1 MFGRVTEMGGS
12 PVSPRRL
19 LIGLGDSL
27 RSLSLRGAAMATLI
41 LLSACSPANSSP
53 TTTTLLPPS
62 SSTTATTTTISS
74 TPKSSTTSTSTTTS
88 TTVSP
93 AQDVV
98 GGWGAFWDAWAA
110 VRASED
116 LDPGPLETVAVPDVV
131 DGVIA
136 LFEGQRSSGSGPV
149 ETEFVLHPKVTDSGA
164 DRATLED
171 CVLLAPS
178 FTDTAG
184 VWYEADLT
192 RTGDAW
198 IVEALRIQTT
208 GGCVPEEVAAAA
220 IAGYEAYYAAEAEFW
235 DPPTPDS
242 QLLDAVLADP
252 QKSFIVGILEQH
264 ATRGVA
270 LRGQPTLHPEVI
282 EVRSPTELV
291 ILSCNEP
298 DPDFGLYDVES
309 GERLSDEPPVRDGQ
323 RDLQSAVMV
332 FEGGSWKVAD
342 LQGQVDYACEFAP
355 TDRGLPSV

>member
-1 MFGRVTEMGGS
+1 M
-12 PVSPRRL
+12 
-19 LIGLGDSL
+19 I
-27 RSLSLRGAAMATLI
+27 
-41 LLSACSPANSSP
+41 
-53 TTTTLLPPS
+53 
-62 SSTTATTTTISS
+62 
-74 TPKSSTTSTSTTTS
+74 
-88 TTVSP
+88 
-93 AQDVV
+93 
-98 GGWGAFWDAWAA
+98 GGWNAFWDAWAA

-116 LDPGPLETVAVPDVV
+116 LDPGPLETVAAPGVV

-136 LFEGQRSSGSGPV
+136 LFEGQRSSGAGPV
-149 ETEFVLHPKVTDSGA
+149 ETEIALHPKVTETGS

-184 VWYEADLT
+184 VWYQADLT
-192 RTGDAW
+192 RTGDSW
-198 IVEALRIQTT
+198 IVDALQIRTT
-208 GGCVPEEVAAAA
+208 SGCVSEEVAAAA
-220 IAGYEAYYAAEAEFW
+220 IAGYEAYYAAEDDFW
-235 DPPTPDS
+235 DPPNPNS
-242 QLLDAVLADP
+242 PLIDAVLADP
-252 QKSFIVGILEQH
+252 QKSFIVGILEEH
-264 ATRGVA
+264 GARGVA

-309 GERLSDEPPVRDGQ
+309 GERLPDEPPVRDGQ